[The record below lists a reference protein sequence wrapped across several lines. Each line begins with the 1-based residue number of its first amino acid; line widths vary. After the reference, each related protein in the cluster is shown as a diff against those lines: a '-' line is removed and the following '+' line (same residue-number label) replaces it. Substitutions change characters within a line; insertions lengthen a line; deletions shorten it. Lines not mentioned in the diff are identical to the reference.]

1 MIQQTPSVV
10 SLPAPLGADFPPVIG
25 VDGLSA
31 LLDKSPATIFADR
44 SRAPHKIPPACVAPG
59 SKSPRWV
66 TADVVAWLRQHQEA
80 ATPAP
85 EKPAGPRRVGRPTK
99 AEQKRREEKRSE
111 AAAAKEGGAA

>member
-1 MIQQTPSVV
+1 MTQQNHSVA
-10 SLPAPLGADFPPVIG
+10 SLPAPLGAEFPPVIG
-25 VDGLSA
+25 VDLLSL
-31 LLDKSPATIFADR
+31 LLDKTPQTIFADR

-80 ATPAP
+80 AAPAQ
-85 EKPAGPRRVGRPTK
+85 EKPASARRVGRPTK
-99 AEQKRREEKRSE
+99 AEQKRRE